1 MSYPAPSE
9 RERSAIDALPPVPC
23 DPVLARMVAD
33 LRSNG
38 RLEICT
44 PDGIVTPEIVERTR
58 QLLMNELCEPVTAT
72 RIADGLLFV
81 REWGEQRRRA

>member
-1 MSYPAPSE
+1 MSYPAPPA
-9 RERSAIDALPPVPC
+9 RERSSIDALPPAPC

-44 PDGIVTPEIVERTR
+44 PDGIVTPEIVEMTR
-58 QLLMNELCEPVTAT
+58 QLLMGELCEPVTAT
-72 RIADGLLFV
+72 RVAGGLLFV
-81 REWGEQRRRA
+81 REWGSRR